1 MSGLFANFMI
11 TGWQVILLLVIGIVL
26 FGRRLPEL
34 GKSLGKSIV
43 EFKKGMAGLEDEIN
57 AGSSAPKADAAP
69 TEAPRPPQRITTPT
83 APRFDNAAPHFED
96 TSTNVTPT
104 PPKI

>member
-1 MSGLFANFMI
+1 MNFPIAFAGMNA
-11 TGWQVILLLVIGIVL
+11 WQVLLLLGIGVLL

-43 EFKKGMAGLEDEIN
+43 EFKKGLKGMEDELDP
-57 AGSSAPKADAAP
+57 SASPRHDTAPSDAV
-69 TEAPRPPQRITTPT
+69 RPPQRVTSPT
-83 APRFDNAAPHFED
+83 GPRFDNAGPKFEE
-96 TSTNVTPT
+96 TNVTPT